1 MNSGDVAATD
11 GRAAH
16 PAEGGLEEVSEP
28 RWASGFVWKAGRSP
42 SARRFVVGLT
52 GSSPWKACADRC
64 TGGRM

>member
-28 RWASGFVWKAGRSP
+28 RWASGFVWKAGSQPIRPQVCCGTHRIKS
-42 SARRFVVGLT
+42 VEGL
-52 GSSPWKACADRC
+52 R
-64 TGGRM
+64 